1 MTGTPT
7 GTILITGHSLGA
19 AVATLA
25 MYMLYPGGKERRVI
39 KLRKHEKTRNCQRKI
54 DYLESLCHKPFEH
67 TSRNKQVISSAFTS
81 HVYQLFYVRV
91 QQGHFAYMNQHT
103 KNILQMKDFFLIW
116 KLQGWSIIP

>member
-1 MTGTPT
+1 MTFMPHESMTGTPT

-103 KNILQMKDFFLIW
+103 KNILQMKDFFLI
-116 KLQGWSIIP
+116 